1 MEWGR
6 NINPRAQEG
15 IMKRLLIIALILF
28 AGCAQEGLFPR
39 EELPNAFPEME
50 YAGEMNTVWEG
61 GCVSYEREY
70 GGETACSG
78 RIILAGCGDYG
89 SSERYYENAVR
100 SFEEAGVGIEAYA
113 GAGEYG
119 VADTNVSAGDAI
131 IFFRGGAIAY
141 VETRYC
147 GEDYADEIAGEI
159 DESLALGD

>member
-1 MEWGR
+1 
-6 NINPRAQEG
+6 
-15 IMKRLLIIALILF
+15 MKRLLTIALILL
-28 AGCAQEGLFPR
+28 AGCAQEGMFPR
-39 EELPNAFPEME
+39 EELPGAFPQMD
-50 YAGEMNTVWEG
+50 YSGEMNTVWEG

-70 GGETACSG
+70 GDENAGCSG

-100 SFEEAGVGIEAYA
+100 SFEDAGVGLEAYA

-131 IFFRGGAIAY
+131 IFFREGAIAY

-147 GEDYADEIAGEI
+147 LGGYADNLAGEI
-159 DESLALGD
+159 DESLLSRG